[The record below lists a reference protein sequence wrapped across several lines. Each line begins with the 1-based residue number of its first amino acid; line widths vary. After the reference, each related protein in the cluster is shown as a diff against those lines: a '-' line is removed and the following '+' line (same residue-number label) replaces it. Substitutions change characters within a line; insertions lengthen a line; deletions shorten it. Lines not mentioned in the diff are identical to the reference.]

1 VIPKERSLSMTELD
15 ALCTAFLRLPG
26 MRERSTRDLYV
37 DELNNQLANILSPR
51 RHLDPHHDVWALL
64 RACQDHAGGIR
75 TLASV
80 VRSFH
85 RDSRPMIELDDL
97 IEYLFPDE
105 LLEPVERAALLELLS
120 DVDPRQLQLAC
131 RYAAP
136 GSWLTTALDWN
147 DLASVARRLESCVG
161 KAGLAPPLLVFVDFV
176 AHQLDAVRAAEQH
189 RWIDE
194 VGLRTNLSIGALR
207 ELCVSTVARLTEVRR
222 FYFIVQLQADG
233 IDPDRYLLS
242 VWLQQHHS
250 VEEPLHLD
258 DTPITLNEVAGLLP
272 ELLGQAHAA
281 LGVTAGELTLEF
293 ILPRGLIGYPVDQ
306 WEIDPFF
313 PHRLGTSYPV
323 VIRSL
328 DRLRNLNIHGMWREK
343 WRWLADN
350 GHRAEPEAVHW
361 LVEPDTRTPVAL
373 RASLLR
379 DPSVVALAMAFPPK
393 ESLDLVFDEL
403 SAALYGG
410 VPVVMWCR
418 DDGLRTRF
426 EPEVRQL
433 LNGHGLAELP
443 VQVMRLRRQ
452 ADEFDNTD
460 KSLGR
465 HITLLWDD
473 ADRLPQ
479 SLSGANRLR
488 APQ

>member
-1 VIPKERSLSMTELD
+1 MAELD

-37 DELNNQLANILSPR
+37 DELNNQLANTLSPR

-64 RACQDHAGGIR
+64 RACQDHPGGIR
-75 TLASV
+75 ALASV

-105 LLEPVERAALLELLS
+105 LLEPMERAALLDLLN
-120 DVDPRQLQLAC
+120 DVEPRQLQLAC

-147 DLASVARRLESCVG
+147 DLASITRRLESCVG
-161 KAGLAPPLLVFVDFV
+161 KASMPPPLLVFVDFV

-207 ELCVSTVARLTEVRR
+207 DLCVSANARLAEVQR

-233 IDPDRYLLS
+233 IDQSRYLLS

-250 VEEPLHLD
+250 MEEPLHLD
-258 DTPITLNEVAGLLP
+258 DTPITLPEVAGLLP

-281 LGVTAGELTLEF
+281 LGVTTGELTLEF
-293 ILPRGLIGYPVDQ
+293 VLPRSLIGYPVDQ
-306 WEIDPFF
+306 WEIDRVF

-323 VIRSL
+323 VVRSL
-328 DRLRNLNIHGMWREK
+328 DRLRNLSLHGMWRQK

-350 GHRAEPEAVHW
+350 GHRAEPDAVHW
-361 LVEPDTRTPVAL
+361 LLEPGTRAPASL

-379 DPSVVALAMAFPPK
+379 EQSAVALAMAFPPK
-393 ESLDLVFDEL
+393 DSLDLVFDEL

-410 VPVVMWCR
+410 VPVVLWCR
-418 DDGLRTRF
+418 DDTLRTRF
-426 EPEVRQL
+426 EPEVREL

-443 VQVMRLRRQ
+443 IQVMRLRQQ
-452 ADEFDNTD
+452 ADEFDNTET
-460 KSLGR
+460 SLGR

-479 SLSGANRLR
+479 SFSGANRLR

>member
-1 VIPKERSLSMTELD
+1 
-15 ALCTAFLRLPG
+15 
-26 MRERSTRDLYV
+26 
-37 DELNNQLANILSPR
+37 
-51 RHLDPHHDVWALL
+51 
-64 RACQDHAGGIR
+64 
-75 TLASV
+75 
-80 VRSFH
+80 
-85 RDSRPMIELDDL
+85 MIELDDL

-105 LLEPVERAALLELLS
+105 FLDPAERAALVDLLG
-120 DVDPRQLQLAC
+120 DVEPRQLQLAC

-147 DLASVARRLESCVG
+147 DAASVTRRLESCVG
-161 KAGLAPPLLVFVDFV
+161 KLGVPPPLLVFVDFV
-176 AHQLDAVRAAEQH
+176 AHQLDAVRSAEQH

-194 VGLRTNLSIGALR
+194 VGIRTSLSVGALR
-207 ELCVSTVARLTEVRR
+207 DLCVSASARLAEVQR

-233 IDPDRYLLS
+233 IDAGRYLLS

-258 DTPITLNEVAGLLP
+258 DTPITLPEVAGLLP

-281 LGVTAGELTLEF
+281 LGVTKGELALEF
-293 ILPRGLIGYPVDQ
+293 ILPRSLIGCPVDQ
-306 WEIDPFF
+306 WEIDRVF

-328 DRLRNLNIHGMWREK
+328 DRLRNLNIHGMWRQK

-350 GHRAEPEAVHW
+350 GHRAEPDAIRW
-361 LVEPDTRTPVAL
+361 LLEPGARAPSSL

-379 DPSVVALAMAFPPK
+379 EQAVVALAMAFPPK
-393 ESLDLVFDEL
+393 ESLDLVSDEL

-410 VPVVMWCR
+410 VPVVLWCR
-418 DDGLRTRF
+418 DTSLRTRF

-443 VQVMRLRRQ
+443 IQVMRLRQQ
-452 ADEFDNTD
+452 ADEFDNTETN
-460 KSLGR
+460 LGR
-465 HITLLWDD
+465 HVTLLWDD

-479 SLSGANRLR
+479 ALSGANRLR